1 MAYNNYPIGYP
12 QMQYYP
18 QQYQQPIQMANP
30 SNTTNS
36 TQNNGLI
43 WVIGESAAKSYYIPP
58 NSTIALWDSE
68 NPIVYLKTTDASG
81 MPSMK
86 TLDYTI
92 REYSNATQ
100 QVPQV
105 VATQGEEYI
114 TRDEFADFES
124 RIMKQIEKVTRD
136 NGKKGDTK

>member
-1 MAYNNYPIGYP
+1 MAYNNTFPVNYQP
-12 QMQYYP
+12 QQYYP
-18 QQYQQPIQMANP
+18 QTYQPVQTSQMSYSGGNNQ
-30 SNTTNS
+30 S
-36 TQNNGLI
+36 NGLI

-105 VATQGEEYI
+105 VATQDEEYI

-136 NGKKGDTK
+136 NSKKGDTK